1 VKLNELGE
9 KKVELNK
16 EYGQSGGQSASTQDI
31 KRAAV
36 GKLDIMLM
44 GIGEPAFRIY
54 LLDEKS
60 VCDKAFFSKF
70 CDFLVNHATARTFV
84 NEGEKK
90 LSAGTATQYLSSIKE
105 KVKNTYPD
113 HILWKSEPVWYS
125 KLRLHIT
132 TQIVAQLIAEGKTIA
147 KTVTEIGRV
156 WLGFICLALI
166 RCLWW
171 SKSAGEAG
179 MVRLI
184 FIMLFSAVGRSA
196 EVATTSWQLAYWDHE
211 RSCLTMRWSCPKTFH
226 QKTINFFIDYKDYKM
241 CFYHALAVY
250 FMTANGTER
259 AAQYHRGY
267 EFIFP
272 QLAKQNIAGVHWT
285 ITMWIQSM
293 SRTSTTRNFPAKV
306 HVTLPAD
313 MTGKSLRKGAIN
325 MLHTRNMPVLT
336 HRSGHSV
343 VPRGFEGN
351 RAYNYVDESLPEV
364 EEGGRLLAGK
374 DFHDNDAI
382 PSLAVVKASLSVEQ
396 NKGLQAFIM
405 DLFQTHANPR
415 FGPE

>member
-1 VKLNELGE
+1 
-9 KKVELNK
+9 
-16 EYGQSGGQSASTQDI
+16 
-31 KRAAV
+31 
-36 GKLDIMLM
+36 
-44 GIGEPAFRIY
+44 
-54 LLDEKS
+54 
-60 VCDKAFFSKF
+60 
-70 CDFLVNHATARTFV
+70 
-84 NEGEKK
+84 
-90 LSAGTATQYLSSIKE
+90 
-105 KVKNTYPD
+105 
-113 HILWKSEPVWYS
+113 
-125 KLRLHIT
+125 
-132 TQIVAQLIAEGKTIA
+132 
-147 KTVTEIGRV
+147 
-156 WLGFICLALI
+156 
-166 RCLWW
+166 
-171 SKSAGEAG
+171 
-179 MVRLI
+179 
-184 FIMLFSAVGRSA
+184 
-196 EVATTSWQLAYWDHE
+196 
-211 RSCLTMRWSCPKTFH
+211 MRWSCPKTFH

-306 HVTLPAD
+306 HITLPGD

-415 FGPE
+415 FGPELAVPVQGYVSLYSILHNNLSLSVITYHCVPLSLIYHHLPPIICSASPHRTRIGGWTIVAMHGADFR